1 MARRLLL
8 GLSLAACITG
18 PAALA
23 GSDGGVAAAQA
34 PLDLS
39 RLSLDAPGIRA
50 VMDHHLPALRACYEL
65 ALVDGGRVSGRVMAQ
80 FTVGPRGTVTEAS
93 VEELGEGMRRPDV
106 CRCLEQ
112 VLTKMEFPRPADG
125 EAQPVATPLILT
137 AVE

>member
-1 MARRLLL
+1 VARHLLL
-8 GLSLAACITG
+8 GLSLAASITG
-18 PAALA
+18 PAARA
-23 GSDGGVAAAQA
+23 GDDGGVVVQA
-34 PLDLS
+34 PLELS
-39 RLSLDAPGIRA
+39 RLSLDARGIRA

-65 ALVDGGRVSGRVMAQ
+65 ALVDGGRTSGQVMAQ
-80 FTVGPRGTVTEAS
+80 FTVGPRGTVTEAT
-93 VEELGEGMRRPDV
+93 VEEAGEGIRRPDV

>member
-8 GLSLAACITG
+8 GVSLAACVIG

-23 GSDGGVAAAQA
+23 GADGGAAGPA
-34 PLDLS
+34 PLELT
-39 RLSLDAPGIRA
+39 RLSLDARGIRT
-50 VMDHHLPALRACYEL
+50 VMDHHLPSLRACYER
-65 ALVDGGRVSGRVMAQ
+65 ALVDGGRAGGKVMAQ

-93 VEELGEGMRRPDV
+93 VEELGEGIRRPDV

-112 VLTKMEFPRPADG
+112 ALTKMEFPRPADG